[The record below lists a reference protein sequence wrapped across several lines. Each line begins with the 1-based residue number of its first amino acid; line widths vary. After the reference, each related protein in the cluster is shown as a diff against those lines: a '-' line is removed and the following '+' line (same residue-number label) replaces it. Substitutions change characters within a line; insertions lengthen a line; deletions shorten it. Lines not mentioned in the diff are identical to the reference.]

1 MKNEI
6 EKIENKQVSPSAEN
20 LIEKA
25 LSNNVSVETI
35 ERLLAMRKELKAEFA
50 KEQFDLA
57 MSGFQAECPTI
68 KTKAGG
74 KTKLGIIAYKYAPL
88 DSIVEQVKPI
98 IGKFGL
104 SYSIKIETS
113 EKSVKAICIV
123 KHISGHYETSEMEAP
138 HGVKT
143 DIMSETQR
151 FASTSTFVKRYA
163 FCNAFGI
170 MTGDDDT
177 DANSEDKK
185 PKATITVQG
194 AVKQIREEKD
204 KLKLDKYRLWLDKQ
218 TFTEAQKNVILM
230 AINEQSKI
238 L

>member
-1 MKNEI
+1 MTNEI
-6 EKIENKQVSPSAEN
+6 QKIENNSLLAET

-68 KTKAGG
+68 KKTKAGG
-74 KTKLGIIAYKYAPL
+74 KTKSGIVAYKYAPL

-104 SYSIKIETS
+104 SYSTKIETS

-170 MTGDDDT
+170 MTGDDDN
-177 DANSEDKK
+177 DCNVEDKK
-185 PKATITVQG
+185 QKATITVRG
-194 AVKQIREEKD
+194 VIKQIRAEKD
-204 KLKLDKYRLWLDKQ
+204 KLKLDKYREWADKQ
-218 TFTEAQKNVILM
+218 AFTQAQKNVIIM
-230 AINEQSKI
+230 AIDDQIKT